1 MRSNIDSIVA
11 FSLLAA
17 AFIAIVATVDA
28 VKLKEKFKWRE
39 VEYDWPSQEAKQEAI
54 SSGKYVAPN
63 NLPLGLE
70 RWRDKL
76 FITVPRW
83 KSGVAASLTF
93 VNISDGSS
101 PLLRPYP
108 NWEANQLP
116 QPNDDGKKAEDGGSP
131 NMLKDNNTIIST
143 FRVRAD
149 ECDRLWVMDTGLA
162 DILGNPTPYA
172 APSLAIFDLYS
183 DKLIRRHYFPESL
196 LKEDSFFANVIID
209 AERGDCD
216 NAHAYMPDLGGYQV
230 LVYSFKDDKSWRVKH
245 NFFHFDPLSGDYNI
259 GGINFQWT
267 DGVFGMAVGKRLRDG
282 SRPVFFHA
290 FSSTKEFMVSNR
302 ILQNETYS
310 QSPESYYDYKLMG
323 DRGPNSQSSAEFYD
337 AETGIIFYTQVNKDG
352 VGCWNTA
359 KPLTPDTQGLVDSDS
374 DALVFPNDLKV
385 DTEGNLW
392 VLSDRLPMFI
402 FTSLDP
408 AEYNYRILTGHIKDI
423 IKGTPCE

>member
-1 MRSNIDSIVA
+1 MKCTTMRSNIDSIVA

-230 LVYSFKDDKSWRVKH
+230 LVYSFKDDKS
-245 NFFHFDPLSGDYNI
+245 
-259 GGINFQWT
+259 
-267 DGVFGMAVGKRLRDG
+267 
-282 SRPVFFHA
+282 
-290 FSSTKEFMVSNR
+290 
-302 ILQNETYS
+302 
-310 QSPESYYDYKLMG
+310 
-323 DRGPNSQSSAEFYD
+323 
-337 AETGIIFYTQVNKDG
+337 
-352 VGCWNTA
+352 
-359 KPLTPDTQGLVDSDS
+359 
-374 DALVFPNDLKV
+374 
-385 DTEGNLW
+385 
-392 VLSDRLPMFI
+392 
-402 FTSLDP
+402 
-408 AEYNYRILTGHIKDI
+408 
-423 IKGTPCE
+423 